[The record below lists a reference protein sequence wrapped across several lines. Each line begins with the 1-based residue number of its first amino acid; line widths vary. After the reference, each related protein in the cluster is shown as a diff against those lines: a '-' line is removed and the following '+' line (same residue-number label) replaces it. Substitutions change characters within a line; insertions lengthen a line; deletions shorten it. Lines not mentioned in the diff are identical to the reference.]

1 LGTSAGS
8 THGGFPPLEVTKPL
22 LGESSIGETRPMIRC
37 HRRAAVLI
45 WLLLAGLMGCE
56 SSPAPERFERE
67 DLLARTWPCNVLV
80 VLLDAARADHFG
92 YLGYDRPTT
101 PNIDRLAAESI
112 VFEQAYVQA
121 TGTANSIYSMF
132 TSRYPVFEAVPD
144 LVGQNAIFLADE
156 ATTWLEVLSER
167 HPHRLVLST
176 NAFVR
181 ERLGLTQGA
190 TDVIEDWRPPAR
202 ERRGEPPLYATR
214 VTEPALAWIDAH
226 ADEGFVAYLH
236 YLEPHEPYLPPEPFL
251 SRFAGDSPRTQLG
264 QTKRLRQLAR
274 RTPQPL
280 MVDAVRDLYDGNL
293 AYVDSHVG
301 ALMDSLRTRGVLDD
315 TIVVLV
321 SDHGEAFWEHGRR
334 GHGHAPYEELIRVP
348 LIVHLPTVPEL
359 AGTRIAEPVEFVDL
373 MPTLMDLMGV
383 PLETHELA
391 GRSWVDVMIAGLG
404 DPERTIHARSN
415 RTKNPVYALRRG
427 GWKWLMHSVD
437 GREELYDL
445 ATDPGE
451 TLDLVAAGTA
461 DPDLL
466 EGFHGAFRDWISG
479 EGLPADATTPV
490 DNRAM
495 DPEVIESLRSLG
507 YID

>member
-1 LGTSAGS
+1 MNQRSRILSALALVFAVSWTGCGPAS
-8 THGGFPPLEVTKPL
+8 TPDELV
-22 LGESSIGETRPMIRC
+22 
-37 HRRAAVLI
+37 
-45 WLLLAGLMGCE
+45 
-56 SSPAPERFERE
+56 RE
-67 DLLARTWPCNVLV
+67 DLLARAWPCNVLV

-92 YLGYDRPTT
+92 HLGYERPTT

-144 LVGQNAIFLADE
+144 LVGQNAIFLGDE
-156 ATTWLEVLSER
+156 ATTWLEALSER

-181 ERLGLTQGA
+181 EQLGLTQGA
-190 TDVIEDWRPPAR
+190 TEVIEDWRPPAQ
-202 ERRGEPPLYATR
+202 ERRGESPLYATR
-214 VTEPALAWIDAH
+214 ATQPALEWIEAH
-226 ADEGFVAYLH
+226 ADDGFVAYLH

-251 SRFAGDSPRTQLG
+251 SRFAGENPRTQLG
-264 QTKRLRQLAR
+264 ETKRLRRIAQ
-274 RTPQPL
+274 RTPQPV
-280 MVDAVRDLYDGNL
+280 MVDAIRDLYDGNL

-301 ALMDSLRTRGVLDD
+301 ALMDSLRTRGILDD
-315 TIVVLV
+315 TIVVIV
-321 SDHGEAFWEHGRR
+321 SDHGEAFWEHGQR
-334 GHGHAPYEELIRVP
+334 GHGHTPYEELIRVP

-359 AGTRIAEPVEFVDL
+359 AGTRIAEPVELVDL

-383 PLETHELA
+383 PLETHELVGRSLVDAMLA
-391 GRSWVDVMIAGLG
+391 GRA

-415 RTKNPVYALRRG
+415 RTKDPVYALRRG
-427 GWKWLMHSVD
+427 NWKWLIHSAD
-437 GREELYDL
+437 GQQELYDL
-445 ATDPGE
+445 SIDPGE
-451 TLDLVAAGTA
+451 TTDLVAAGSA
-461 DPDLL
+461 DAQLL
-466 EGFHGAFRDWISG
+466 ESFHAAFRDWLSG
-479 EGLPADATTPV
+479 DGSAADDTTPV